1 MSCDSGVGHHDSIN
15 NFCWFIKKFL
25 SNFPLELSLTD
36 PIFSARALD
45 SLSPEFDLST
55 CLLSF

>member
-1 MSCDSGVGHHDSIN
+1 MPRFNKQLLLVD
-15 NFCWFIKKFL
+15 KKFL
-25 SNFPLELSLTD
+25 SKFSLELSLTD